1 MRAPRGSLD
10 NVRCVARSV
19 VIFDLDDTLVEEEQ
33 TAHSSFNE
41 VARRLHMADSDR
53 TGTAMRDAVRRVW
66 HSGPHYDLCLELGIA
81 SWEGLWATF
90 EGNHPVLDGL
100 KAWVPTYRREA
111 WRTALD
117 AVSLDLDL
125 AELAHD
131 VFVEAQSS
139 GHHLLEGAG
148 QTVSELSDR
157 FRLGLLTN
165 GPSDIQRRKLEGTG
179 LTPRFESLSISGE
192 TGVGKPTPAAFAD
205 VLSKLHVRPED
216 AVMVGDSWE
225 RDVTGAVSSG
235 LFAVWIAS
243 GRPAPEQMER
253 VAVIDSIEELVN
265 VLR

>member
-1 MRAPRGSLD
+1 MRGPLGSPD
-10 NVRCVARSV
+10 NVHCVAHSV
-19 VIFDLDDTLVEEEQ
+19 VIFDLDDTLVEEER
-33 TAHSSFNE
+33 TAQSSFNE
-41 VARRLHMADSDR
+41 VARQLCTADSDQ
-53 TGTAMRDAVRRVW
+53 TGTAFRDAVRRVW

-90 EGNHPVLDGL
+90 EGNHPVLDGV

-117 AVSLDLDL
+117 SVSLDLDL
-125 AELAHD
+125 AELARD

-139 GHHLLEGAG
+139 GHPLLEGAG
-148 QTVSELSDR
+148 QTVCELSDR

-165 GPSDIQRRKLEGTG
+165 GPSDIQRRKLTGTG

-205 VLSKLHVRPED
+205 TLSRLHIRPED

-225 RDVTGAVSSG
+225 RDVVGAVSSG
-235 LFAVWIAS
+235 LSAVWIAS
-243 GRPAPEQMER
+243 GRPAPEQMEG
-253 VAVIDSIEELVN
+253 VAVVDSIEELVSA
-265 VLR
+265 LS

>member
-1 MRAPRGSLD
+1 MRGARSSLD
-10 NVRCVARSV
+10 NVHCVAHSV

-33 TAHSSFNE
+33 TADSSFNE
-41 VARRLHMADSDR
+41 VARQLCMADNPQ
-53 TGTAMRDAVRRVW
+53 TGTPIRDAVRRAW
-66 HSGPHYDLCLELGIA
+66 HWGPHYELGLELGIA

-90 EGNHPVLDGL
+90 AGNHPVLDGL
-100 KAWVPTYRREA
+100 KAWMPTYRREA

-117 AVSLDLDL
+117 SVSLDLGL

-148 QTVSELSDR
+148 QTVRELSDR

-165 GPSDIQRRKLEGTG
+165 GPSDIQRRKLEATG

-205 VLSKLHVRPED
+205 VLSKLHIQPED

-225 RDVTGAVSSG
+225 RDVVGAVSCG
-235 LFAVWIAS
+235 LSAVWIAS
-243 GRPAPEQMER
+243 ERPAPEQMER
-253 VAVIDSIEELVN
+253 VAVIDSIEELVS